1 MSDLLRHSLV
11 IWLKIL
17 ILGVTC
23 ESVWQKLRIFGIF
36 GILRILEF
44 WKSGNL
50 EIFWDVFEYLS
61 YEGDITLIMECKKAA
76 LSILKSDRLKLKLEL
91 QVN

>member
-23 ESVWQKLRIFGIF
+23 ESVDKSWGIF
-36 GILRILEF
+36 GHFVNLWILEI
-44 WKSGNL
+44 WKF
-50 EIFWDVFEYLS
+50 EYFWDVFEYQY
-61 YEGDITLIMECKKAA
+61 YEGEITLTMECKKPA
-76 LSILKSDRLKLKLEL
+76 LSIWKSDRLNSKLEL